1 MASLTIFTDGG
12 SRGNPGLAACAFVVF
27 DSSNS
32 LIFQQGYKLGV
43 TTNNVAE
50 YTAVL
55 KALEWLIE
63 KSGHRTQGTEV
74 NFYLDSLLVVQQLK
88 GVYKI
93 KDIKLQNLQVKIQ
106 SLISNLQSLITW
118 SHIPREQNK
127 TADLLVNQTLDAE
140 HENE

>member
-106 SLISNLQSLITW
+106 SLISNLQSLISW